1 MEVIYLQFEVSKKQG
16 DEYTSYW
23 DFQGIQERLKK
34 LFSGLAFIIWG
45 YYFLDNFSIFD
56 FLLEQAKLFLTKPWN
71 PFGGTF
77 TFGSVAIFFLVAPC
91 YYFGK
96 QHCLFCIDQRSAKSK
111 SEGQKAGFFHTSD
124 PVGRPVSG
132 FVDRQRCFWNPHR

>member
-1 MEVIYLQFEVSKKQG
+1 MEVIYLQFEISKKQG

-45 YYFLDNFSIFD
+45 YYFSDNLSIFD

-71 PFGGTF
+71 LFGGTF
-77 TFGSVAIFFLVAPC
+77 TFGSVAIFFLGAPC

-96 QHCLFCIDQRSAKSK
+96 
-111 SEGQKAGFFHTSD
+111 
-124 PVGRPVSG
+124 
-132 FVDRQRCFWNPHR
+132 